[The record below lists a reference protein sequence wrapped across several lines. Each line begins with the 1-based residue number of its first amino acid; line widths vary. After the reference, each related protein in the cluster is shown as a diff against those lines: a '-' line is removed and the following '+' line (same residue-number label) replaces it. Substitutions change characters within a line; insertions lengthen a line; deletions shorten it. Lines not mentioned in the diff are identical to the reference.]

1 MNNKPKKGKR
11 YNCPYCDYR
20 NYRQELIDHVED
32 KHEDLIPKNYS
43 ASRVVYNSINKKD
56 HGACMICHKDT
67 EWDENKQRYNTLCKN
82 PRCKTEYTKIVRSR
96 MVKKYGTYN
105 LLKDPEFQKKMLA
118 NRSISGKYKF
128 QDGGSIGYVGSYEKK
143 FLEFMDQFLHIK
155 SYDIISPGPTI
166 PYIYKGK
173 EHVWITD
180 FLYEPYNLVF
190 DIKDGGDN
198 PNTRDMKEYRE
209 KQIAKEK
216 AIIEQGEYNYIRL
229 TDNKFEQLISI
240 FMELK
245 ENVEDKPLI
254 RINEAYIEE
263 ENSEFINNITAF
275 HLEPI
280 IGKKIPND
288 GGWDEE
294 LYSKDMESA
303 IRNDIK
309 DNYRLKRATKVRAV
323 VFTTGKNLKPIKL
336 GIIVI
341 PDIVNNV
348 FDWEWEER
356 VVLSDDD
363 FDYLKLNPLGES
375 YVESH
380 IISSKEDDDMIQEG
394 LLFNQKDIYYN
405 FDKFENGDNNVLL
418 ITGLSGSGKSTL
430 ATQLASKYKAEYIEL
445 DLFEHCSM
453 FENDDQLKEAG
464 MVFYDYLSKR
474 KELHDKLINRKLKGK
489 ELGDEIYKFIKYC
502 VAWCRRNKNTKFIIE
517 GIQIYEVFK
526 DEAKSYPLIIKGSS
540 AITSFFRKTIKREK
554 WSVKEL
560 VKYAPAELKW
570 LIKSDKDLNELIR
583 SIKESYIYESS
594 SNKTLYHLSQDNLDG
609 KTLSPRIPSNFLIK
623 NDYEDGKTKRVCFA
637 KSIDGSLRGMSQN
650 LKGIKLYVHIP
661 EKEYNIYNP
670 TPKEVPDCKI
680 TGEVWIKEP
689 VKLKCIGQIEIIKDK
704 GEDGIPYKYGN
715 NIAELFD
722 WDWKWIEKID
732 ESYIE
737 ESTKSSLEKDYKP
750 KGKKNLSSFKKVHIT
765 ETVINKYKKE
775 YPFLKHVRC
784 KDTKEYIC
792 DGYIWFDNDK
802 LAAMVDS
809 CEYTDDKTKWIVSL
823 EITKSYQ
830 GYGLSK
836 QILDFAVKT
845 MKCKYLSVNKNNE
858 VAKKVY
864 DDFGFKVYLESEKMY
879 YMTIDKDIKESSINE
894 EARIESDKLP
904 KHIYHISS
912 VNHNGETFEPRKYDN
927 DNVKNGMERYVS
939 RVCFSDSI
947 QGCLYSIFPNGAY
960 DADFYVHVPAHD
972 VKVYSTTKDDVYDS
986 EITHE
991 LWVKEPVEM
1000 KCIGKIHVSDVSNK
1014 DTKTITIDSDK
1025 VPYNKKKYHK
1035 CIWNWVAKYYK
1046 DQTLFENCI
1055 YEGKAQ
1061 SINKCKYKECP
1072 ECGSKEI
1079 GVFIQGEPIYKCKK
1093 CGKYLG
1099 DVPFE

>member
-1 MNNKPKKGKR
+1 MKTKPNKKGKK
-11 YNCPYCDYR
+11 YNCPYCVYRDYR
-20 NYRQELIDHVED
+20 INLIEHVED
-32 KHEDLIPKNYS
+32 EHEDLIPKGYS
-43 ASRVVYNSINKKD
+43 PSRVVYNAINKKD
-56 HGACMICHKDT
+56 HGTCMICKKET
-67 EWDENKQRYNTLCKN
+67 EWDESKQRYNTLCGN
-82 PRCKTEYTKIVRSR
+82 PRCKSEYVKIVRSR

-105 LLKDPEFQKKMLA
+105 LLNDPEFQKKMLE

-166 PYIYKGK
+166 PYIYGGK
-173 EHVWITD
+173 EHTWITD

-198 PNTRDMKEYRE
+198 PNTRDMKSYRE

-216 AIIEQGEYNYIRL
+216 AIAEQGEYNYIRL

-254 RINEAYIEE
+254 RINEAYI
-263 ENSEFINNITAF
+263 
-275 HLEPI
+275 
-280 IGKKIPND
+280 
-288 GGWDEE
+288 
-294 LYSKDMESA
+294 
-303 IRNDIK
+303 
-309 DNYRLKRATKVRAV
+309 
-323 VFTTGKNLKPIKL
+323 
-336 GIIVI
+336 
-341 PDIVNNV
+341 
-348 FDWEWEER
+348 
-356 VVLSDDD
+356 
-363 FDYLKLNPLGES
+363 
-375 YVESH
+375 
-380 IISSKEDDDMIQEG
+380 
-394 LLFNQKDIYYN
+394 
-405 FDKFENGDNNVLL
+405 
-418 ITGLSGSGKSTL
+418 
-430 ATQLASKYKAEYIEL
+430 
-445 DLFEHCSM
+445 
-453 FENDDQLKEAG
+453 
-464 MVFYDYLSKR
+464 
-474 KELHDKLINRKLKGK
+474 
-489 ELGDEIYKFIKYC
+489 
-502 VAWCRRNKNTKFIIE
+502 
-517 GIQIYEVFK
+517 
-526 DEAKSYPLIIKGSS
+526 
-540 AITSFFRKTIKREK
+540 
-554 WSVKEL
+554 
-560 VKYAPAELKW
+560 
-570 LIKSDKDLNELIR
+570 
-583 SIKESYIYESS
+583 YESS

-623 NDYEDGKTKRVCFA
+623 NGYEDGKTKRVCFA

-732 ESYIE
+732 EAYME
-737 ESTKSSLEKDYKP
+737 ET
-750 KGKKNLSSFKKVHIT
+750 
-765 ETVINKYKKE
+765 
-775 YPFLKHVRC
+775 
-784 KDTKEYIC
+784 
-792 DGYIWFDNDK
+792 
-802 LAAMVDS
+802 
-809 CEYTDDKTKWIVSL
+809 
-823 EITKSYQ
+823 
-830 GYGLSK
+830 
-836 QILDFAVKT
+836 
-845 MKCKYLSVNKNNE
+845 
-858 VAKKVY
+858 
-864 DDFGFKVYLESEKMY
+864 
-879 YMTIDKDIKESSINE
+879 
-894 EARIESDKLP
+894 RIPDDKLP

-912 VNHNGETFEPRKYDN
+912 VNHNGETFEPRKYNN
-927 DNVKNGMERYVS
+927 DNVKNDMERYVS

-972 VKVYSTTKDDVYDS
+972 VKVYSTTKDDIYDS

-1000 KCIGKIHVSDVSNK
+1000 KCIGKIHVSGVSNK
-1014 DTKTITIDSDK
+1014 ETKTIIIDSDK

-1055 YEGKAQ
+1055 YEGKA
-1061 SINKCKYKECP
+1061 INKCKYKECP

-1079 GVFIQGEPIYKCKK
+1079 GVFIQGEPIYKCKN